1 MSHSPYE
8 PEGVDRGVDPDSTV
22 VYEGGADVAPG
33 TVYAETYTAPVE
45 DLYAPVPETGPS
57 TTGSTTPGAGDVKDT
72 AADQGRRVAD
82 TAKEQAGQVKDT
94 AKEQAGQ
101 VKDTAVEQGQQV
113 AAVAKDEAVQ
123 VKNEAVSSLKD
134 IVGESRTQL
143 ASQAGTS
150 QNRLAEYVHSLSD
163 ELGTLASKSDS
174 SGPITD
180 LAHRGARTGGE
191 LSHWLSEHEPA
202 DVLAEVTSFA
212 RRRPWAFLGASL
224 LAGVVVGRVTRSLAA
239 EAKDERDAQ
248 QAVSSA
254 PVAPAVTGPD
264 YAAPVGTPVAP
275 VAYETT
281 GYPAA
286 GYEPTT
292 PTTGYD
298 PATPATG
305 YVPGDLP
312 ESPAPQT
319 WSGGSR

>member
-1 MSHSPYE
+1 M
-8 PEGVDRGVDPDSTV
+8 
-22 VYEGGADVAPG
+22 
-33 TVYAETYTAPVE
+33 
-45 DLYAPVPETGPS
+45 
-57 TTGSTTPGAGDVKDT
+57 KDT

-113 AAVAKDEAVQ
+113 AAVAKDEAAQ

-134 IVGESRTQL
+134 IVGQSRTEL

-212 RRRPWAFLGASL
+212 RRRPWAFLGASV
-224 LAGVVVGRVTRSLAA
+224 LAGGGRGSCDPQPRRRGQGRA
-239 EAKDERDAQ
+239 RR
-248 QAVSSA
+248 
-254 PVAPAVTGPD
+254 
-264 YAAPVGTPVAP
+264 
-275 VAYETT
+275 
-281 GYPAA
+281 AA
-286 GYEPTT
+286 GRQLRPRRAGRDRTRLRS
-292 PTTGYD
+292 PRRPRRARRLRDDWLRDDRLSRGRLRAD
-298 PATPATG
+298 HADDG
-305 YVPGDLP
+305 LRPGRADHRLRP
-312 ESPAPQT
+312 
-319 WSGGSR
+319 R